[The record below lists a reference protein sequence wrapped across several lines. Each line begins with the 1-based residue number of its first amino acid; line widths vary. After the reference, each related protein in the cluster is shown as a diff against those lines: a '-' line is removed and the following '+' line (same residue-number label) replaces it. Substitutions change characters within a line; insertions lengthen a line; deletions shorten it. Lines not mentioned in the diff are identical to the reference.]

1 VRKWATI
8 TVEPKSGL
16 RGKPPGVR
24 YVELKNVPQKADL
37 TMVWHQDLEKQRP
50 TLVNLILKFY
60 PFYERQQ
67 AGGRPAQA
75 APEYD
80 GMAG

>member
-1 VRKWATI
+1 
-8 TVEPKSGL
+8 
-16 RGKPPGVR
+16 
-24 YVELKNVPQKADL
+24 
-37 TMVWHQDLEKQRP
+37 MVWHQDLEKQRP

>member
-1 VRKWATI
+1 
-8 TVEPKSGL
+8 
-16 RGKPPGVR
+16 
-24 YVELKNVPQKADL
+24 
-37 TMVWHQDLEKQRP
+37 MVWHQDLEMQRP